1 MKISYYAV
9 FQYDIDGICISFPDV
24 PPALTSADNEAEG
37 MKYAKEALEL
47 TLHGMLADKV
57 PFPSTADQIFLN
69 GNQKLFLITVELEVK
84 NGKFFSQNV
93 TELK

>member
-24 PPALTSADNEAEG
+24 PPALTCADNEAEG

-47 TLHGMLADKV
+47 TLHGMLADK
-57 PFPSTADQIFLN
+57 IILN

>member
-1 MKISYYAV
+1 
-9 FQYDIDGICISFPDV
+9 
-24 PPALTSADNEAEG
+24 